1 MLRLG
6 SCQVARD
13 CTQFTIPTLCR
24 QVTDSVSQTYSQY
37 TPSVSHLPSSICPPS
52 IPDPDDL
59 TVVPKPTKMR
69 RTQSSAPKLV
79 RADCT
84 SFSDSSVIDNI
95 NKSCIVC
102 FLQEIQV
109 MYISCHHACV
119 CKECA
124 TKINS
129 CPLCRKPVDKIKEL
143 NVRSRC
149 TECYKEGANMLYLPC
164 SHVVVCDTCINKK
177 HVECSICNTLIEKVI
192 KIF

>member
-37 TPSVSHLPSSICPPS
+37 APSVSHLPSSICPPS

-95 NKSCIVC
+95 NKSCI
-102 FLQEIQV
+102 
-109 MYISCHHACV
+109 
-119 CKECA
+119 
-124 TKINS
+124 
-129 CPLCRKPVDKIKEL
+129 
-143 NVRSRC
+143 
-149 TECYKEGANMLYLPC
+149 
-164 SHVVVCDTCINKK
+164 
-177 HVECSICNTLIEKVI
+177 
-192 KIF
+192 